1 VTWQSYGENLV
12 MARPE
17 VTGRKLKT
25 RAGKT
30 VREFCEDWN
39 ISEATFYAWKKAGL
53 APDVVQPAGP
63 GGRQLITP
71 EAEQEWKKARRAP
84 AAVAAPAE

>member
-1 VTWQSYGENLV
+1 

-53 APDVVQPAGP
+53 APAVHQPAGV

-71 EAEQEWKKARRAP
+71 EAEQEWKKARQSAP
-84 AAVAAPAE
+84 ATA